1 MQWHALCK
9 ADEPCAICVSL
20 SGSSHALLAF
30 AFIAI
35 LTLALGMGANTA
47 FFSVLHGVVLAEPPY
62 PDAARLV
69 SVRHVRTDTSVPDSR
84 LSRAEV
90 RDVRERARA
99 FEGVAAAALGRATLT
114 AAGEGEGLAERVKVS
129 EVTPNLF
136 SVLGVSAIRGRTF
149 VDSDGIASGAETA
162 GASVAVISAGLWQS
176 HFGGAADVLS
186 RMRFG

>member
-1 MQWHALCK
+1 MRDLRFA
-9 ADEPCAICVSL
+9 VR
-20 SGSSHALLAF
+20 LLTRSPGF

-62 PDAARLV
+62 PEAARLV

-90 RDVRERARA
+90 RDVRARARA
-99 FEGVAAAALGRATLT
+99 FEGVGAAALGRATLT
-114 AAGEGEGLAERVKVS
+114 AAGDGEGLAERVKVS

-136 SVLGVSAIRGRTF
+136 SVLGVRAIRGRTF
-149 VDSDGIASGAETA
+149 LDSDGIAASGAETA
-162 GASVAVISAGLWQS
+162 GAQVAVISAGLWQS
-176 HFGGAADVLS
+176 YSAAQPTCCLA
-186 RMRFG
+186 RFG